1 MVGCALA
8 CKRPQNEGTHVTD
21 VTHVKGNVEVDGQP
35 ATISLGLHR
44 ADALCEALGKVALF
58 LVRPGRAPTPLSSA
72 DHVLL
77 RGGEQLASESPSPEE
92 SGATDN
98 PPLSPA
104 LRPILN
110 GQSIEVTHPKATGFS
125 IKANDAALSDGRLFV
140 ESVDGVDVEIPDDL
154 TIVVQEEDVYFV
166 VPQSPEGGMEIDVE
180 ECGKHERRPPR
191 GHKYRIRIDGTKH
204 TVETAAITGAEIL
217 ALVEKNDHDWSL
229 NQKLHGGRRVRVRPE
244 QEVDLCT
251 PGAERFETVRRQA
264 QQGHG

>member
-1 MVGCALA
+1 M
-8 CKRPQNEGTHVTD
+8 EG
-21 VTHVKGNVEVDGQP
+21 NIEVDGQP

-44 ADALCEALGKVALF
+44 ADALCETLGKVALF
-58 LVRPGRAPTPLSSA
+58 LVRPGQAPTPLSPS

-77 RGGEQLASESPSPEE
+77 RGGEQLVGEIPSPEE
-92 SGATDN
+92 ATATDN
-98 PPLSPA
+98 PRPSPA
-104 LRPILN
+104 LHPTLN
-110 GQSIEVTHPKATGFS
+110 GQSIEVSPPKATGLS
-125 IKANDAALSDGRLFV
+125 IKANDAELPNGRLFV

-154 TIVVQEEDVYFV
+154 TIVVQEEDIYFV
-166 VPQSPEGGMEIDVE
+166 VPLGLEGGTEIDVE

-229 NQKLHGGRRVRVRPE
+229 NQKLHGGRRVRVQPE

-251 PGAERFETVRRQA
+251 PGVERFETVRRQA

>member
-1 MVGCALA
+1 M
-8 CKRPQNEGTHVTD
+8 
-21 VTHVKGNVEVDGQP
+21 KGNVEVDGQP
-35 ATISLGLHR
+35 ATVSLGLHR

-58 LVRPGRAPTPLSSA
+58 LVRPGQLPTPLSAA

-77 RGGEQLASESPSPEE
+77 RGGEQLADESPSPETT
-92 SGATDN
+92 ATDN
-98 PPLSPA
+98 PRLSPT
-104 LRPILN
+104 LRPTLN
-110 GQSIEVTHPKATGFS
+110 GQSIEVSHPKATGLS
-125 IKANDAALSDGRLFV
+125 IKANDAELPNGRLFV

-154 TIVVQEEDVYFV
+154 TIVVQEEDIYFV
-166 VPQSPEGGMEIDVE
+166 VPPSPEGGTEIDVE

-204 TVETAAITGAEIL
+204 TVETAAVTGAEIL

-229 NQKLHGGRRVRVRPE
+229 NQKLHGGRRVRVKPE

-251 PGAERFETVRRQA
+251 PGVERFETVRRQA